1 VTVKGIATRAVA
13 TKLSARSK
21 NTSIELIAKIGYT
34 ARGIVFML
42 IGLFALFAAIGSRKH
57 VVGNKGA
64 LVAVLA
70 EPFGNIM
77 LAVLAAGLL
86 CFGTWRGLQA
96 VADADRLGRDARALT
111 RRTAYAGV
119 ALFYFGLA
127 AWAVGLAFGW
137 HGRTRNEEQPVHDW
151 TAWLLSMPF
160 GQWIIA
166 FIGIAV
172 IGTALGIAGKT
183 ISAKYGEKLKTAMR
197 TQRWIVAVGRIG
209 NLARAAV
216 FLLIGGFL
224 INAAVTANSRQA
236 KGLAGAL
243 QSLEALPYGWALLG
257 LSAIGLVA
265 FGIYELVL
273 VRYRKVDVPNDRS

>member
-1 VTVKGIATRAVA
+1 VTVKGIASHAAA
-13 TKLSARSK
+13 TTLFARSK
-21 NTSIELIAKIGYT
+21 NPSIELMAKIGYA

-42 IGLFALFAAIGSRKH
+42 IGLFAVLAAIGSRKH

-70 EPFGNIM
+70 EPFGNVM
-77 LAVLAAGLL
+77 LAVIAAGLL

-96 VADADRLGRDARALT
+96 VADADHLGRDARALA

-119 ALFYFGLA
+119 ALFYFALA

-137 HGRTRNEEQPVHDW
+137 HKRTRNEEQPVHDW

-160 GQWIIA
+160 GQWIMAI
-166 FIGIAV
+166 IGVAV
-172 IGTALGIAGKT
+172 VGTALGIASKA
-183 ISAKYGEKLKTAMR
+183 ISAKYDEKLKAAMR
-197 TQRWIVAVGRIG
+197 TRRWIVAVGRIG

-243 QSLEALPYGWALLG
+243 QSLEALPYGWVLLG
-257 LSAIGLVA
+257 LGAIGLVA
-265 FGIYELVL
+265 FGIYELIL
-273 VRYRKVDVPNDRS
+273 VGYRKVDVPNDRS